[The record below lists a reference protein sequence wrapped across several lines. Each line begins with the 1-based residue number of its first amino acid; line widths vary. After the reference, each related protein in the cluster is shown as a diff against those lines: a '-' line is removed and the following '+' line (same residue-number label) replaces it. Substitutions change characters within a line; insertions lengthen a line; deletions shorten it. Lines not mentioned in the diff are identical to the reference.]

1 MTAVEVLAQL
11 TPSQVTESLEDL
23 ERKFAAQQ
31 DHYFRQKKLLTM
43 ILKGLGVKQSKFR
56 ASAAENRELRREAV
70 LKLVGELKKADAQTI
85 VQRCGLPHQGAA
97 LMLKSLVAKN
107 KLKQLKTG
115 EYDRGAATITV
126 RLPFRCHQALVAQ
139 AHDLRI
145 SLNQLAVSRLVSAV
159 PKCEIVPMQTKDRLR
174 REALLRQDPAA
185 KEKENPRA

>member
-11 TPSQVTESLEDL
+11 TPSEVTESLKDL
-23 ERKFAAQQ
+23 EQKFAAQQ

-43 ILKGLGVKQSKFR
+43 ILKGLGVKQSKFG

-70 LKLVGELKKADAQTI
+70 LTLVGELKKADAQTI

-115 EYDRGAATITV
+115 EYV
-126 RLPFRCHQALVAQ
+126 
-139 AHDLRI
+139 
-145 SLNQLAVSRLVSAV
+145 LA
-159 PKCEIVPMQTKDRLR
+159 
-174 REALLRQDPAA
+174 
-185 KEKENPRA
+185 